1 MKGLGEID
9 YSLARGLRGWM
20 GRGDSLLTL
29 FSIAG
34 RGQWVSASKNLRGQW
49 VTASAFCYYKRL
61 QLWGLVWRIMVGAGT
76 RIKRLIL
83 FFEVVVQPPLCNTFW
98 GGYVH

>member
-34 RGQWVSASKNLRGQW
+34 RGQWVTELFLTTRAMGLRGLCSLRGDLRCSTGVSILLYQ
-49 VTASAFCYYKRL
+49 TPRPQSAF
-61 QLWGLVWRIMVGAGT
+61 QA
-76 RIKRLIL
+76 
-83 FFEVVVQPPLCNTFW
+83 E
-98 GGYVH
+98 